1 MEAVAHA
8 GVRTHTVTAKHGK
21 RLRFLILGNI
31 PRKEMDM
38 KDIHGISEKQW
49 KEIVNRDKKHWREIA
64 NRDKPHT
71 IKKIADMLKRLITKL
86 AEL

>member
-1 MEAVAHA
+1 
-8 GVRTHTVTAKHGK
+8 
-21 RLRFLILGNI
+21 
-31 PRKEMDM
+31 M
-38 KDIHGISEKQW
+38 KDIHGISDKQW
-49 KEIVNRDKKHWREIA
+49 KEIA